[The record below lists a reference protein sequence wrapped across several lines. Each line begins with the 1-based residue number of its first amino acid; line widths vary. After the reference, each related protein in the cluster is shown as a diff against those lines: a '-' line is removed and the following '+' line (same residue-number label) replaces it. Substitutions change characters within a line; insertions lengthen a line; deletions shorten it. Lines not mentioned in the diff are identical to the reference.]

1 MTNTERIQT
10 NNAELRECIELAE
23 KLPDAGTNVEVILQ
37 SKTVTPTKDVQNI
50 MADADYTALEQV
62 TVEAIPDEYIIP
74 SGTKEIT
81 ENGKYDAK
89 SYESVNVN
97 VPVPD
102 GYVSTDDAD
111 ATAADMRKGKTAYV
125 DGMKITGSIEDFD
138 GSYECSGEGT
148 GESTGGVNIE
158 TCTVTVMNYSGLAN
172 NPDEFHRTFAY
183 TDSSL
188 NGVSVIL
195 PTQEGNGLGWNA
207 EPLIHTF
214 TVAKG
219 TIVYAVSSFS
229 LKDTASAVIPIFNN
243 ALTMTTNA
251 AIVNGDC
258 TININ

>member
-10 NNAELRECIELAE
+10 NNAELRECIELAK

-37 SKTVTPTKDVQNI
+37 SKTVTPTKDVQHI

-62 TVEAIPDEYIIP
+62 TVEAI
-74 SGTKEIT
+74 
-81 ENGKYDAK
+81 
-89 SYESVNVN
+89 
-97 VPVPD
+97 PD

-125 DGMKITGSIEDFD
+125 DGVKITGNIEEFD

-158 TCTVTVMNYSGLAN
+158 TCTVTVVNYSGLAN

-195 PTQEGNGLGWNA
+195 PTQAGNGLDWNA

-229 LKDTASAVIPIFNN
+229 FKDTASAVIPIFYNEFKL
-243 ALTMTTNA
+243 ATNA

-258 TININ
+258 TIHIN